1 MQVSQEFINLLNLP
15 LGRLRDIAD
24 ELDVSLPSGA
34 RKWDVVKELSKLSP
48 SKLAPH
54 ASEWIY
60 AGRTA
65 VTYVKLGDGT
75 ALEEAAVVEALTDMC
90 DGINPLENDIRPDV
104 LTRKATLVDA
114 TKTDDRVFLSY
125 GVKKPVAQ
133 VLSNFE
139 VEVVEGDDFFVAV
152 LRLDKAIMEIRTN
165 HQRAERLVTTWI
177 AEFDEFLFGDG
188 EQEGQPQAQGEE
200 EIA

>member
-15 LGRLRDIAD
+15 LGRLREIAD

-34 RKWDVVKELSKLSP
+34 RKWDVVKELSKLSS

-60 AGRTA
+60 AGQTS
-65 VTYVKLGDGT
+65 VTYVKLGDG
-75 ALEEAAVVEALTDMC
+75 APLDEAAVIEALTDMC
-90 DGINPLENDIRPDV
+90 DGVNPLENDIRPDA
-104 LTRKATLVDA
+104 LTRKATLIDA
-114 TKTDDRVFLSY
+114 TKTDGRVFLSF
-125 GVKKPVAQ
+125 GVKKPVAR
-133 VLSNFE
+133 VLSDFE

-165 HQRAERLVTTWI
+165 HQRAERFVTTWI
-177 AEFDEFLFGDG
+177 AEFDDFLFGDA
-188 EQEGQPQAQGEE
+188 EQEEPQEQGEE
-200 EIA
+200 ETA

>member
-1 MQVSQEFINLLNLP
+1 
-15 LGRLRDIAD
+15 
-24 ELDVSLPSGA
+24 
-34 RKWDVVKELSKLSP
+34 
-48 SKLAPH
+48 
-54 ASEWIY
+54 
-60 AGRTA
+60 
-65 VTYVKLGDGT
+65 VKLGDGT
-75 ALEEAAVVEALTDMC
+75 ALDGAAVVEALTDMC

-104 LTRKATLVDA
+104 LTRKATLIDA

-165 HQRAERLVTTWI
+165 HQRAERFVTTWI

>member
-1 MQVSQEFINLLNLP
+1 MRVPQQFINLLNLP
-15 LGRLRDIAD
+15 LGQLRDMAE
-24 ELDVSLPSGA
+24 ELDVSIPSGS
-34 RKWDVVKELSKLSP
+34 RKWDVVKELSKLSA

-60 AGRTA
+60 AGQTS
-65 VTYVKLGDGT
+65 VTYVRLGDGS
-75 ALEEAAVVEALTDMC
+75 ALDEAAVIQALTEMC
-90 DGINPLENDIRPDV
+90 GTDPFTSDIRPDM
-104 LTRKATLVDA
+104 LTPKASLIDA
-114 TKTDDRVFLSY
+114 TKTDGRFFLSF

-165 HQRAERLVTTWI
+165 HQRAERFVTTWI
-177 AEFDEFLFGDG
+177 AEFDEFLFSDAA
-188 EQEGQPQAQGEE
+188 EKEE
-200 EIA
+200 VST

>member
-1 MQVSQEFINLLNLP
+1 MPVSQEFINLLNLP
-15 LGRLRDIAD
+15 LGRLRDIAE

-34 RKWDVVKELSKLSP
+34 RKWDVAKELSKQSA

-54 ASEWIY
+54 AGEWIY
-60 AGRTA
+60 AGQTS
-65 VTYVKLGDGT
+65 VTFVRLGDGSP
-75 ALEEAAVVEALTDMC
+75 LNEAAVIQALTDMYGT
-90 DGINPLENDIRPDV
+90 DPFASDIRPEV
-104 LTRKATLVDA
+104 LTQKATLIDA
-114 TKTDDRVFLSY
+114 TKADGRIFLSF

-165 HQRAERLVTTWI
+165 HQRAERFVTTWI
-177 AEFDEFLFGDG
+177 AEFDEFLFSDA
-188 EQEGQPQAQGEE
+188 EAEE
-200 EIA
+200 VTA